1 MYKRQVDQWRCR
13 IYLEQPVTEPSMAQ
27 VNKLLESIEA
37 QGLRWMHI
45 EKLCKFDGVD
55 SFTKAQGEN

>member
-1 MYKRQVDQWRCR
+1 
-13 IYLEQPVTEPSMAQ
+13 MAQ

-45 EKLCKFDGVD
+45 EKLCKFDGVE